1 MKAQISIILVTMIL
15 LLATVFKAKLETKPV
30 AKTKEVI
37 VAQVLPPE
45 TCNYIVKIWV
55 TDDMVDAELKLS
67 KLQTLLGAIQGVK
80 DVTIT
85 EVKHGDEN

>member
-1 MKAQISIILVTMIL
+1 MKAEISIILVVLIL
-15 LLATVFKAKLETKPV
+15 LLGIVFKAYRETKPV
-30 AKTKEVI
+30 TKTVI

-45 TCNYIVKIWV
+45 TCNYIVKIWI

-67 KLQTLLGAIQGVK
+67 KLQTLLGAIQGVE

-85 EVKHGDEN
+85 EVEND